1 MLFYF
6 VNATGTKRVFLEM
19 FNYDSEFE
27 AKYYAEF
34 HSREYFATWEHANVS
49 LFGVGDYARGCMER
63 FKAANMPFEFSAI
76 PCH

>member
-19 FNYDSEFE
+19 FNYESEFE

-34 HSREYFATWEHANVS
+34 HSRECFATWEQVS

-63 FKAANMPFEFSAI
+63 FKAANMPFEFFAV

>member
-6 VNATGTKRVFLEM
+6 VNATGSKRVFLEM
-19 FNYDSEFE
+19 FNYESEFE

-34 HSREYFATWEHANVS
+34 HSRECFATWEQVS

-63 FKAANMPFEFSAI
+63 FKAANMPFEFFAV

>member
-34 HSREYFATWEHANVS
+34 HSRECFATWEQVS
-49 LFGVGDYARGCMER
+49 LFGVGDYARGCLER
-63 FKAANMPFEFSAI
+63 FKAANMPFEFFAV